1 MTMSMIS
8 VQLDKDAA
16 HIYTKAPQTD
26 KEKLNLLF
34 SMWIKEYGD
43 PQISLLELMDE
54 ISDKAQARGLTP
66 EILESLLND
75 D

>member
-1 MTMSMIS
+1 MTMSMIT

-16 HIYTKAPQTD
+16 RIYTKAPQTD

-43 PQISLLELMDE
+43 PEISLPDVMDE

>member
-1 MTMSMIS
+1 MTMSIIN

-16 HIYTKAPQTD
+16 RIYTKAPQTD

-43 PQISLLELMDE
+43 PQISLLEVMDE